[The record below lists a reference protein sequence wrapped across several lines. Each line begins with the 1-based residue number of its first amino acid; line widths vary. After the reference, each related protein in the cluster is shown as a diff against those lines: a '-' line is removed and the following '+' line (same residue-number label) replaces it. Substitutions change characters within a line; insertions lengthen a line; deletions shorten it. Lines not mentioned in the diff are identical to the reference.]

1 MRRPL
6 LRCLERWRKDVVEEE
21 EEVVAVVVV
30 VGRGEGCR
38 DSGVVSGCNR
48 GAEVRLLRCCC

>member
-21 EEVVAVVVV
+21 EEVVAVVVMV
-30 VGRGEGCR
+30 VVEDVHSWHRSGTGRTR
-38 DSGVVSGCNR
+38 TIIAVLPS
-48 GAEVRLLRCCC
+48 